1 MVKLTYSAGQPKL
14 ITGISGDQTQA
25 SANVVQTAVGAST
38 STVYEQDR
46 KYTRTVSATLT
57 TTLTPAADAAMG
69 GGSVQSLTPDVC
81 IANGLNSPVS
91 RVSNGTCRLLVT
103 GPLGKAAQQREV
115 SGRVAVEAVDE
126 VLILEKYSGTAGT
139 LRKHIQE
146 ATIAALAGKTASQS
160 TIDIYSPFNLTSLEA
175 TKNASCWF
183 PGDFSHST
191 VKCAGGSQRMGMHFI
206 SKRHALFSWHVTAPS
221 YFSTVYVRRKNG
233 TIATANLVSYEKL
246 GPYDMGL
253 AYFDIDITGIDY
265 ATLAPPE
272 ITGMLGALVSP
283 TPVPMGY
290 KNSPILTMVLAAN
303 SGNIS
308 GNLVVSTNS
317 RHARLQA
324 MNIVRPVDGTSEV
337 TVGGTTVLAHMF
349 LHAVAATFEPELQ
362 PWTHNPIPGDS
373 SSATYMLINGTPV
386 LVGLQASTAGGDW
399 IPPWTD
405 VLPTIMDEMAVAAG
419 EVAPNYAVNVADLSG
434 FTVATL
440 P

>member
-1 MVKLTYSAGQPKL
+1 MTKLTYSAGQPKL

-25 SANVVQTAVGAST
+25 SANVVQTAAGASA

-57 TTLTPAADAAMG
+57 TTLTPVAGAAMS
-69 GGSVQSLTPDVC
+69 GGSVQSLTPDIC
-81 IANGLNSPVS
+81 TANGLNSPVS

-103 GPLGKAAQQREV
+103 GPLGKASQQREI
-115 SGRVAVEAVDE
+115 SGRVAVESIDE
-126 VLILEKYSGTAGT
+126 VLILDKYSGAPNT

-160 TIDIYSPFNLTSLEA
+160 TIDIYNPFNLTSLEA
-175 TKNASCWF
+175 TKNDSCWF

-191 VKCAGGSQRMGMHFI
+191 VKCAGGSRRMGMHFI
-206 SKRHALFSWHVTAPS
+206 SKRHALFSWHVTAS
-221 YFSTVYVRRKNG
+221 TFYSTVHVRRKNG
-233 TIATANLVSYEKL
+233 TIATANLVSYQKL

-253 AYFDIDITGIDY
+253 AYFDSDITGIDY

-272 ITGMLGALVSP
+272 ITEMLGALVSP

-290 KNSPILTMVLAAN
+290 KNSPILTMILAAN
-303 SGNIS
+303 SGNTS
-308 GNLVVSTNS
+308 GNLVVSTDS

-324 MNIVRPVDGTSEV
+324 MDIVRPVDGTPEV
-337 TVGGTTVLAHMF
+337 TVGGTTVIAHMF
-349 LHAVAATFEPELQ
+349 LHAVAASFEPELQ
-362 PWTHNPIPGDS
+362 PWTHNPIGGDS

-399 IPPWTD
+399 IPPWTP
-405 VLPTIMDEMAVAAG
+405 VLPTIMNAMASAEG
-419 EVAPNYAVNVADLSG
+419 EVSPSYTVNVANLADFSI
-434 FTVATL
+434 AT
-440 P
+440 